1 MVVPP
6 GWNVTEPIGL
16 AIKSY
21 EIAEKLKHAPRS
33 AKTFKSKIE
42 RLGRLLSLLQEVL
55 VRIGDGRAAPLPADN
70 FAQLKEEVI
79 ALQERIQQ
87 CEEFIA
93 KFVHLTGDG
102 SKKSSAAAKARWV
115 WDEKKGNEHAVQ
127 IESHIFLINLNLNI
141 DTLYVTE
148 RLTLYHALTALSARA
163 HALQVDIP
171 REPVPSPSDTLATLP
186 PYTSPKREGKQLQV
200 DIPRKPV
207 PSPSDT
213 LATLPPYTSPK
224 REGKQLQVDIPRKP
238 VPSPSDTL
246 ATLPPYTSPKQ
257 EGKQKDWDKQ
267 PQTPGSIFGIPLEAS
282 PGDKSKDNGDACC
295 WPFPTV
301 ASSWLPYPTVASTE
315 AGPISPSKR
324 ISSALS
330 LDGPFTPSGARS
342 GTASSTSRS
351 PFTSPDL
358 PSRDGAERIRQG
370 SVYSEFSLDSS
381 SPQYL
386 LQNLYSEFSLD
397 SSSPQY
403 LLQNLKNT
411 WMCVSSLLYLHK
423 ATQLIRCHQHAGKEE
438 RKTVQKARRG
448 DRDIPRL

>member
-127 IESHIFLINLNLNI
+127 IESHILLINLNLNI

-148 RLTLYHALTALSARA
+148 RLMLYYALIALSARA

-200 DIPRKPV
+200 DIPGKPV
-207 PSPSDT
+207 PSRSDT
-213 LATLPPYTSPK
+213 L
-224 REGKQLQVDIPRKP
+224 E
-238 VPSPSDTL
+238 
-246 ATLPPYTSPKQ
+246 TLPPYTSPKQ

-301 ASSWLPYPTVASTE
+301 ASSWLPYPTVASME

-403 LLQNLKNT
+403 FLQNLKNT

-438 RKTVQKARRG
+438 RKTVQKARRD
-448 DRDIPRL
+448 DRDIPQL

>member
-21 EIAEKLKHAPRS
+21 EIAEKLKHAPKS

-42 RLGRLLSLLQEVL
+42 RLGRLLNLLQQVL

-127 IESHIFLINLNLNI
+127 IESHILLINLNLNI
-141 DTLYVTE
+141 DTLYVAE
-148 RLTLYHALTALSARA
+148 RLMLYHALTALSARA
-163 HALQVDIP
+163 HALQGDIP
-171 REPVPSPSDTLATLP
+171 RGPVPSPSDTLATLP

-207 PSPSDT
+207 PRRSDT
-213 LATLPPYTSPK
+213 L
-224 REGKQLQVDIPRKP
+224 E
-238 VPSPSDTL
+238 
-246 ATLPPYTSPKQ
+246 TLPPYTSPKQ

-358 PSRDGAERIRQG
+358 PSRDGAERIRRG

-411 WMCVSSLLYLHK
+411 WMCVLSLLYLHK

-438 RKTVQKARRG
+438 RKTVQKARRD
-448 DRDIPRL
+448 DRDIPQL

>member
-21 EIAEKLKHAPRS
+21 EIAEKLKHAPKS

-70 FAQLKEEVI
+70 LAQLQEEVI

-93 KFVHLTGDG
+93 KFVPLTGDG

-115 WDEKKGNEHAVQ
+115 WDEKKGNEHAAQ
-127 IESHIFLINLNLNI
+127 IESHILLINLNLNI

-207 PSPSDT
+207 PSRSDT
-213 LATLPPYTSPK
+213 L
-224 REGKQLQVDIPRKP
+224 E
-238 VPSPSDTL
+238 
-246 ATLPPYTSPKQ
+246 TLPPYTSPKQ

-282 PGDKSKDNGDACC
+282 PGDKAKDNADACC

-301 ASSWLPYPTVASTE
+301 ASSWLPYSTVASTE

-358 PSRDGAERIRQG
+358 SSRDGAERIRQG

-448 DRDIPRL
+448 DRDFPQF